1 MSSSVWMAD
10 ILIVLIF
17 SGGVILLIAARVEYL
32 MACHYMTNP
41 YIVQGEV
48 KELCKATL
56 PARRET
62 RYSGFD
68 YVIVEY
74 EYDSVMREA
83 KLLRTKQDYESRK
96 IELAVDR
103 EHPNVAVRR
112 EYETPN
118 DVGIRYFI
126 LIGFF
131 LAMYIYGDFLRNMLE
146 AFIVGAVIYY
156 FRKPLI
162 AHVYDNRKEEWQ
174 GTSSIVKADGSLPT
188 GVVITVLVMCIL
200 FFIVFMWGF
209 LLQW

>member
-1 MSSSVWMAD
+1 MRNSVFLAD

-17 SGGVILLIAARVEYL
+17 SGAVILLIAARVEYL
-32 MACHYMTNP
+32 MACHYMTDP

-56 PARRET
+56 PARRES

-74 EYDSVMREA
+74 EYEMVTRTA
-83 KLLRTKQDYESRK
+83 KLMRTKQDYESRM

-126 LIGFF
+126 LLGFF
-131 LAMYIYGDFLRNMLE
+131 LAMYIYGDFLRNMIE

-162 AHVYDNRKEEWQ
+162 AHIYDNRKEEWQ

-188 GVVITVLVMCIL
+188 SIVIMAFVM
-200 FFIVFMWGF
+200 VF
-209 LLQW
+209 LICLCLTLSY